1 MKEQHE
7 DDQVSVAPSL
17 AFAARTR
24 AKENVTESRQARV
37 VEPQYVEQARAQSFD
52 WDEAVIAP
60 HSNKEENKLAAG
72 GQLPVYRTPPIYSMR
87 QDDENG
93 TSADVIN
100 TLHSDR
106 PEENH
111 NGPQAYAAKGEEE
124 SQMYSSAQLSPRTQ
138 QNVRSQLSSIRLS
151 GQRMATPRMQHEQA
165 PPPRA
170 QTFEDLVT
178 REHSNLDKGVPEQR
192 AEPSHD
198 RENYA
203 RFASANVP
211 GAFQNAVT
219 SHVASLRI
227 AKRRVKD
234 EHAMRDDDE
243 DSLRQGLSGDSRQFK
258 ARKSPNYKRRSKR
271 KHARQTDDSSASSSS
286 SSDSDSDT
294 DAYNES
300 SAGLKAY
307 ASDDPDRPLESDEE
321 EYFYTMPEAD
331 FRRWRARKDERRKK
345 LKEKRKR
352 KRKKEKRKV
361 ELRAK
366 SAYIAQLSKMK
377 MQGVPVSREY
387 TMEDDLEDMR
397 LEFERHQACIA
408 MIEKVETMRKYM
420 GLGLAAAEFVL
431 CLIGVRVEGWA
442 AEVTRELQE
451 KKYDSVLEKIYQK
464 YWRRSA
470 PSPEF
475 SLVIMILGML
485 AFKWLENRER
495 RAREATG
502 ANGVGNGGGGGMGG
516 ALAGVARAMIGSFL
530 GRGGSGDGGGGGG
543 MSGILGSLGSMM
555 SGMQSSSTQSSSG
568 AASETTSQ
576 SVPAGTRSESTS
588 ATSPSRRRRGLAG
601 NASSSQRQ
609 SDEPVNMETH
619 SGKQAKE
626 EPEEADENWYGAAAG
641 RGETKPQ
648 SPTGVELTARQRA
661 AMAAE
666 ARRKVALETAR
677 LKEQSVAN
685 VDDDQAA
692 AAYERAKA
700 IRGD

>member
-1 MKEQHE
+1 KPRSLHEVKHLYQQEPGTEELPSVIPEENDDDEGTERMEKEHAHETSDDKMTRKEGNPPKTPNGIPSIERAGPDTQYADLARHMERMKEQHE

-24 AKENVTESRQARV
+24 AEENVGEARQARV
-37 VEPQYVEQARAQSFD
+37 VEPQYVKEARAQSFD
-52 WDEAVIAP
+52 WDEAVVAP
-60 HSNKEENKLAAG
+60 HSNKEENKPSAG
-72 GQLPVYRTPPIYSMR
+72 GQLPVYRTPPMYSMR

-93 TSADVIN
+93 SSADVIN
-100 TLHSDR
+100 MLHSDRQDDKSGSAADVINMLHSDR
-106 PEENH
+106 PQENH
-111 NGPQAYAAKGEEE
+111 NGPQAYAGKDEEE

-165 PPPRA
+165 APSRA

-178 REHSNLDKGVPEQR
+178 REHSNLDKRVPDQQTVRLHE
-192 AEPSHD
+192 

-234 EHAMRDDDE
+234 EHAMRDDGE
-243 DSLRQGLSGDSRQFK
+243 DSIRRGLSGDSRRLK
-258 ARKSPNYKRRSKR
+258 ARRSPNYKRRSKR

-345 LKEKRKR
+345 LQQKRKR

-397 LEFERHQACIA
+397 LEF
-408 MIEKVETMRKYM
+408 
-420 GLGLAAAEFVL
+420 
-431 CLIGVRVEGWA
+431 
-442 AEVTRELQE
+442 
-451 KKYDSVLEKIYQK
+451 
-464 YWRRSA
+464 
-470 PSPEF
+470 
-475 SLVIMILGML
+475 
-485 AFKWLENRER
+485 
-495 RAREATG
+495 
-502 ANGVGNGGGGGMGG
+502 
-516 ALAGVARAMIGSFL
+516 
-530 GRGGSGDGGGGGG
+530 
-543 MSGILGSLGSMM
+543 
-555 SGMQSSSTQSSSG
+555 
-568 AASETTSQ
+568 
-576 SVPAGTRSESTS
+576 
-588 ATSPSRRRRGLAG
+588 
-601 NASSSQRQ
+601 
-609 SDEPVNMETH
+609 
-619 SGKQAKE
+619 
-626 EPEEADENWYGAAAG
+626 
-641 RGETKPQ
+641 
-648 SPTGVELTARQRA
+648 
-661 AMAAE
+661 
-666 ARRKVALETAR
+666 
-677 LKEQSVAN
+677 
-685 VDDDQAA
+685 
-692 AAYERAKA
+692 
-700 IRGD
+700 